1 MKYFLSAFLLFISA
15 LASAQTPIQIGHIDT
30 IQSKI
35 LNQTREIMVH
45 VPDGGDGQYSRKRYP
60 VIYLLDGES
69 HFNSV
74 VGMVQQLSSVNGNMV
89 VPQMIV
95 VGIRNRNRRR
105 DMTPNQASVD
115 PPFMDSAAVRQTGGG
130 NAFLDFIEK
139 ELMPQMDSLYPTAPY
154 KMLIGHSLGGLVVMN
169 ALITRPRLFNSYIC
183 IEPSMWFDHA
193 KFLETTKKALSE
205 TKYNGVSLYMG
216 IANTLSEGITLA
228 NVAKDTGAFSRHI
241 RSIVD
246 LDKYIKANPQIG
258 LRYKSK
264 FYAEDTHSSAPLIT
278 EYDGLR
284 FIFDFYNLKFSD
296 SDFEKDGIAF
306 PQKIVKHYNTISRQ
320 MGYPVLPPE
329 EMVNSL
335 GYQAMQEKHDV
346 MADAFFKLN
355 AINYPGSWNVYDSYG
370 DFFASRKNKAA
381 AIAQYEKSL
390 AIEDHPETRE
400 KLEALKK

>member
-1 MKYFLSAFLLFISA
+1 MKYFLSAFLLLISA
-15 LASAQTPIQIGHIDT
+15 VAQAQTPIQIGHIDT

-35 LNQTREIMVH
+35 LNQTREVMLH
-45 VPDGGDGQYSRKRYP
+45 VPDGGDSPYSKKRYP

-74 VGMVQQLSSVNGNMV
+74 VGMVQQLSSVNGNMI

-95 VGIRNRNRRR
+95 VGIRNRNRRL
-105 DMTPNQASVD
+105 DMTPNQSTVD

-130 NAFLDFIEK
+130 NVFLAFIEK
-139 ELMPQMDSLYPTAPY
+139 ELMPQIDSMYPTAPY
-154 KMLIGHSLGGLVVMN
+154 KMLIGHSLGGLVVIN
-169 ALITRPRLFNSYIC
+169 ALITRPQLFNSYIC
-183 IEPSMWFDHA
+183 IEPSLWFDHTS
-193 KFLETTKKALSE
+193 FLETAKKALNAN
-205 TKYNGVSLYMG
+205 KYNGVSLYLG

-228 NVAKDTGAFSRHI
+228 DVAKDPSPFSRHI

-246 LDKYIKANPQIG
+246 LDKFIKANPKIG

-264 FYAEDTHSSAPLIT
+264 FYADDTHSSAPLIT

-284 FIFDFYNLKFSD
+284 FIFDFYQLKFTD
-296 SDFEKDGIAF
+296 SDLDKNTTAF
-306 PQKIVKHYNTISRQ
+306 PERIVKHYNNVSKQ

-335 GYQAMQEKHDV
+335 GYQAMEAKKDV
-346 MADAFFKLN
+346 MAEAFFQLN
-355 AINYPGSWNVYDSYG
+355 TVNYPGSWNAFDSYG
-370 DFFASRKNKAA
+370 DFFASRKDKAA

-390 AIEDHPETRE
+390 AIEDHKETWE